1 MDYLAVWSKTPTAY
15 IQKGYYN
22 QDSTTRTE
30 KESSD
35 DDYIEVG
42 FVDGFF
48 EMYKLREDIRK
59 ARSEIISE

>member
-35 DDYIEVG
+35 DDNIEVG
-42 FVDGFF
+42 FVDGLF
-48 EMYKLREDIRK
+48 EM
-59 ARSEIISE
+59 